1 MKKIKRRST
10 PKKQNRQLAPR
21 TVDEYFAQPEQFR
34 DKWNRVAHVPTLMRS
49 GELSFSGACREVGLS
64 QKAVLQLARPAF
76 RKQRNGRYKAK
87 SVDHLLR
94 VIVLPI
100 KGQLQEIGLN
110 DSREAT
116 LAGKLWVAIERYL
129 DTGDE
134 APLRKIRRKTLLDA
148 NGKRIRFVRDFAELD
163 RLASAGVL
171 RFDSIYPKVA

>member
-1 MKKIKRRST
+1 
-10 PKKQNRQLAPR
+10 
-21 TVDEYFAQPEQFR
+21 
-34 DKWNRVAHVPTLMRS
+34 
-49 GELSFSGACREVGLS
+49 
-64 QKAVLQLARPAF
+64 
-76 RKQRNGRYKAK
+76 
-87 SVDHLLR
+87 